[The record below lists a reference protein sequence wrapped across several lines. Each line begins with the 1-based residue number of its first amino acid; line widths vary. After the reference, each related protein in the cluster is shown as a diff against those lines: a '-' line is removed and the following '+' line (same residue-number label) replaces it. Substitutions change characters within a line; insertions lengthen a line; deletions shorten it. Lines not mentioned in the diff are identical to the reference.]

1 MKLSDYVIEFLRDQG
16 IRHIF
21 AITGGA
27 SVHLIQSIAD
37 TPGIDFICP
46 QHEQAGAMAA
56 DAYSRVTGNLGAAIS
71 TSGPGATNML
81 TGVCCAYY
89 DSIPCI
95 YITGQVFSFRSKAS
109 SGVRQLGFQ
118 ETDTVNIYRSI
129 TKYIIKI
136 NKPEMIRF
144 ELEKAVYLA
153 KSGRPG
159 PVLIDI
165 PDDIQRAEINPDQ
178 LESFIPTKK
187 VADISFLKGSL
198 NECIRLINQAKRPV
212 IILGWGVRLAKA
224 EREIKEFIKRLSL
237 PVALTW
243 AVMDMF
249 SSDYPL
255 LVGGFGT
262 HGTRHGNFTVQN
274 ADLILVMGTR
284 LDIHHRGSPPSN
296 FAREACKIIVD
307 IDRAELEKFKDLDID
322 INVLIQSDIKEFLKI
337 INQRADEIIL
347 SDVSKWKE
355 QIRKW
360 KERFP
365 ICPPKYYNEAE
376 VNPYV
381 FIRTLS
387 EELVAGDTI
396 ITDTGCALTWT
407 MQAFRFKVEQ
417 RLFHDFNNTS
427 MGYALPAS
435 IGASI
440 ALNKQ
445 RVICITGD
453 GALQMNIQELVT
465 AVKHFLPIRIFVINN
480 QGYSMVRQTQ
490 DQWLDSRY
498 LASSIGGGLAFPD
511 FTKVAE
517 AYGYKTSIIDRN
529 LGMRDKICDTL
540 DSVGPNLCDV
550 RIPSWHRTV
559 PQAKFG
565 RSIEDNEPLLNREEF
580 LRNMII
586 KPIPE
591 K

>member
-1 MKLSDYVIEFLRDQG
+1 MKLSDYVIRFLRDQG

-21 AITGGA
+21 AVSGGA

-37 TPGIDFICP
+37 TSGIDFICP

-56 DAYSRVTGNLGAAIS
+56 DAYSRVTRNLGAAIS

-95 YITGQVFSFRSKAS
+95 YITGQVFSFRSKAD

-118 ETDTVNIYRSI
+118 ETDTVNIYRAI
-129 TKYIIKI
+129 TKYLVKI
-136 NKPEMIRF
+136 NRPEQIRF

-165 PDDIQRAEINPDQ
+165 PDDIQRVEVDPSQ
-178 LESFIPTKK
+178 LEAFAPIEK
-187 VADISFLKGSL
+187 VSNISFLKGNL
-198 NECIRLINQAKRPV
+198 DECIKLINRAKRPV

-224 EREIKEFIKRLSL
+224 EMAVKKFIEKLNL

-243 AVMDMF
+243 ATMDMF
-249 SSDYPL
+249 PSDYPL

-262 HGTRHGNFTVQN
+262 HGTRYGNFAVQN
-274 ADLILVMGTR
+274 ADLIIAIGTR

-296 FAREACKIIVD
+296 FAREAHKIIVD
-307 IDRAELEKFKDLDID
+307 IDRAELEKFEDLDID
-322 INVLIQSDIKEFLKI
+322 TDVLIQSDVKVFLEAVNHR
-337 INQRADEIIL
+337 INEIAVHNI
-347 SDVSKWKE
+347 SKWKE

-360 KERFP
+360 KMRFP
-365 ICPPKYYNEAE
+365 ICPPKYYNETE

-381 FIRTLS
+381 FVRILS
-387 EELVAGDTI
+387 DELMRGDTI
-396 ITDTGCALTWT
+396 VADTGCALAWT
-407 MQAFRFKVEQ
+407 MQAFQFKPNQ

-435 IGASI
+435 IGASL
-440 ALNKQ
+440 ALGGQ
-445 RVICITGD
+445 RIICIVGD
-453 GALQMNIQELVT
+453 GSLQMNIQELVT
-465 AVKHFLPIRIFVINN
+465 AIRHFLPIKIFVINN
-480 QGYSMVRQTQ
+480 GGYSMIRQTQ
-490 DQWLDSRY
+490 DQWLDSKY
-498 LASSIGGGLAFPD
+498 LASSVVGGLAFPD
-511 FTKVAE
+511 FTKVAQ
-517 AYGYKTSIIDRN
+517 AYGYKTLIIDKNNEIRN
-529 LGMRDKICDTL
+529 KIRDVFHL
-540 DSVGPNLCDV
+540 SGPVLCDV
-550 RIPSWHRTV
+550 RIPSWHRTI

-565 RSIEDNEPLLNREEF
+565 RPIEDNEPLLNRKEF

-586 KPIPE
+586 KPI
-591 K
+591 

>member
-129 TKYIIKI
+129 TKYIVKI

-178 LESFIPTKK
+178 LESFILTKK
-187 VADISFLKGSL
+187 ASDISFLKGSL
-198 NECIRLINQAKRPV
+198 NECIKLINQAKRPV

-224 EREIKEFIKRLSL
+224 EREIKEFIERLSL

-262 HGTRHGNFTVQN
+262 HGTRHGNFAVQN

-284 LDIHHRGSPPSN
+284 LDIHHRGSPPSS
-296 FAREACKIIVD
+296 FAREARKIIVD
-307 IDRAELEKFKDLDID
+307 IDRAELEKFGDLGINTDI
-322 INVLIQSDIKEFLKI
+322 LIQSDVKKFLAMI
-337 INQRADEIIL
+337 SQRTDEIVL
-347 SDVSKWKE
+347 SDISKWKE
-355 QIRKW
+355 QIREW
-360 KERFP
+360 KMRFP
-365 ICPPKYYNEAE
+365 ICPQGYYDEVE

-387 EELVAGDTI
+387 GQLIRGDKI
-396 ITDTGCALTWT
+396 ITDTGCALAWT
-407 MQAFRFKVEQ
+407 MQAFQFKPNQ

-435 IGASI
+435 IGASF
-440 ALNKQ
+440 ALSKQ

-465 AVKHFLPIRIFVINN
+465 AIKHSLPIKIFVINN
-480 QGYSMVRQTQ
+480 EGYSMVRQTQ
-490 DQWLDSRY
+490 DQWLGSRY
-498 LASSIGGGLAFPD
+498 LASSIEGGLAFPD
-511 FTKVAE
+511 FTKVAQ
-517 AYGYKTSIIDRN
+517 AYGYKTLVIDKNYR
-529 LGMRDKICDTL
+529 MRDKIRDVL
-540 DSVGPNLCDV
+540 DSIEPVLCDV
-550 RIPSWHRTV
+550 KIPSWHRTV

-565 RSIEDNEPLLNREEF
+565 RPIEDSEPLLDREEF
-580 LRNMII
+580 LKNMII
-586 KPIPE
+586 KSV
-591 K
+591 